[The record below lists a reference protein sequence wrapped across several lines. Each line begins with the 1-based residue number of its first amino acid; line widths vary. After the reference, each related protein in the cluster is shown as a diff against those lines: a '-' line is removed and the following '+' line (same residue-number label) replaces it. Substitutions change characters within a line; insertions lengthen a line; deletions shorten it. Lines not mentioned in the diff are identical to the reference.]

1 MHTGGVPKAMLVTRR
16 RLISA
21 TGVMSGGIVLA
32 ACGAAPATAL
42 TTGDDAPAAQES
54 EPESAEP
61 VTISYWAYGGFATP
75 DGHGYVI
82 VEKICEETPD
92 INARVLPIPVGLGA
106 SAL

>member
-1 MHTGGVPKAMLVTRR
+1 MLVARR
-16 RLISA
+16 RLFAAS
-21 TGVMSGGIVLA
+21 GVMSGGIVLA
-32 ACGAAPATAL
+32 ACGAVLVTVP

-75 DGHGYVI
+75 GGHGYAI
-82 VEKICEETPD
+82 IEAFREANPD
-92 INARVLPIPVGLGA
+92 INLEVLPIPVGLGA